1 MDYEE
6 EPWKVVDWRYS
17 DLVYLLREMFKDDKD
32 ILYLSEGVLDNVN
45 ITSQDTYYFYYF
57 SEGAEEIKKRFKK
70 QIDTITKDSED
81 EDIKQDALN
90 LENYYKRY
98 LGKAKERYLNDFMTI
113 MEQLGEYYYGN

>member
-6 EPWKVVDWRYS
+6 EPWKAVDWRYS
-17 DLVYLLREMFKDDKD
+17 DLADLLREMFKDDKD

-57 SEGAEEIKKRFKK
+57 SEDAEEIKKRFKK

-90 LENYYKRY
+90 LENYYKCF